1 MKTENQ
7 ISNEHITN
15 NKSVRNTLLSRGIVP
30 ENLPP
35 EEDVKKLERK
45 LKSDNTKALHDNRGF
60 NANNEK

>member
-1 MKTENQ
+1 MKTEKQ

-15 NKSVRNTLLSRGIVP
+15 NKSVRDTLISRGIVP

-45 LKSDNTKALHDNRGF
+45 LQTD
-60 NANNEK
+60 EKKNFKNITGDK